1 MRTRWRFFDM
11 TPTLLSENLHGI
23 LRAVAPLLRQ
33 IPEAEFSRKASPDK
47 WSGKEILGHLIDSAY
62 NNHRRFLRA
71 LDQEDLIF
79 TGYDQE
85 AWVLLNGYQEREGS
99 EVIETF
105 LLVQQHLAALIS
117 RLPEERL
124 NTMTTRHEFHR
135 MAMRSVEENTPSS
148 LGFLIEDY
156 LFHLVHHLRQIIPD
170 FQGKWYAGYQEEAD
184 KFRLS

>member
-1 MRTRWRFFDM
+1 M
-11 TPTLLSENLHGI
+11 TPTLLSENLRGI
-23 LRAVAPLLRQ
+23 LRVVAPLLRQ
-33 IPEAEFSRKASPDK
+33 IPEADLSHKAALNK

-71 LDQEDLIF
+71 IDQEDLIF

-85 AWVLLNGYQEREGS
+85 AWVVLNGYQEREGS
-99 EVIETF
+99 EVIDTF

-117 RLPEERL
+117 RLPTERL
-124 NTMTTRHEFHR
+124 NALTTRHEFHR
-135 MAMRSVEENTPSS
+135 MAMRSVEENSPSS

-156 LFHLVHHLRQIIPD
+156 LFHLMHHLRQIIPD
-170 FQGKWYAGYQEEAD
+170 FQAKWYAGYQEKAD